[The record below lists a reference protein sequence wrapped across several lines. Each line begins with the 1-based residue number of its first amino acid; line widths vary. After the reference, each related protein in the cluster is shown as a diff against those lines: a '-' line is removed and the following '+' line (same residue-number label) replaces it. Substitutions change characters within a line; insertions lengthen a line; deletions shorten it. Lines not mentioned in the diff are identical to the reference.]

1 VRLGHHAAMADTT
14 SPHRWQFIRLGGLD
28 QVTLQTADDL
38 RHLHQLDQ
46 KLWVALSCPVTGL
59 ELDQRTLEL
68 LDLDHDGRVRA
79 PELLAALAFCEA
91 RLADLGSLLEGAAVL
106 PLSALSEARPDGKA
120 LRAAARRVLA
130 SLGKPDAAVLTPD
143 DVKDLSHV
151 FDAGPLDGDGVVPPE
166 QAGDDAATRQ
176 AILDA
181 MACAGPVTG
190 RNGKP
195 GIDRKKMEAF
205 FADLAAF
212 QRWQEDGRSSGALV
226 FGDATGPAWGAVQLV
241 REKVD
246 DHFARCRLAAMDPR
260 GAALL
265 NRTDDELKA
274 LGARPLGAGS
284 AELAA
289 FPVARAEAG
298 RALPL
303 AEGLNPAWAGPL
315 ATLRDTAVKAAF
327 GAGRDS
333 LSEAEWREL
342 LAKLAPCQDWM
353 ARRQGAGVEA
363 LGPARVRELLGG
375 GARAG
380 IEKLIAEDEALQAE
394 ATAVADVA
402 RLVHCHRDLVVLLR
416 NFVNF
421 AHFYNPKT
429 PAIFQAG
436 TLYLDGRSCHLCIRV
451 ADPAAHANMALGSN
465 LFVAYCELRRAGSP
479 GMKIAAC
486 FTRGDSDFVTVGR
499 NGLFYDRQGRDWDAT
514 VVRVVDNPIALRQAF
529 AAPYKKFMRM
539 IEQQIARFAAA
550 KEKEADAR
558 LAAAAA
564 ATVPVSGSPPA
575 PPPAPGPVDVGKM
588 VGIIAALGVGV
599 GAMATFLGGF
609 VSGFIGLQP
618 WWAKLVAVGGVVL
631 IVSGPSMLIAWLKI
645 RQRTLGP
652 LLDATGWAING
663 RIRINIPL
671 GSALTD
677 LAVLPPG
684 ARRSLEDPFEDVRAR
699 QRRQAVVLVILLVLA
714 ALAVARAMRWWPFQ
728 PGGW

>member
-1 VRLGHHAAMADTT
+1 MADTT

-28 QVTLQTADDL
+28 QVTIQTADDL

-46 KLWVALSCPVTGL
+46 KLWVALSCPVAGL

-68 LDLDHDGRVRA
+68 IDLDHDGRVRA

-91 RLADLGSLLEGAAVL
+91 RLADLGSLLKGEEEL
-106 PLSALSEARPDGKA
+106 PLAALSQATPEGKA
-120 LRAAARRVLA
+120 VRAAARRVLA
-130 SLGKPDAAVLTPD
+130 SLGKADATSLTPE

-181 MACAGPVTG
+181 LPCVGPVTG

-195 GIDRKKMEAF
+195 GIDRPKLEDF
-205 FADLAAF
+205 FTELAAF
-212 QRWQEDGRSSGALV
+212 QAWQDEGRSSGALV
-226 FGDATGPAWGAVQLV
+226 FGDATGQAWGATQQV

-265 NRTDDELKA
+265 NRTDDEFRVLA
-274 LGARPLGAGS
+274 AHPLGAGS
-284 AELAA
+284 VELAA
-289 FPVARAEAG
+289 FPLARAEAG

-303 AEGLNPAWAGPL
+303 VEGLNPAWAGPL
-315 ATLRDTAVKAAF
+315 AALRDTAVEAAF

-333 LSEAEWREL
+333 LTEAEWREL
-342 LAKLAPCQDWM
+342 LAKLAPCRDWE
-353 ARRQGAGVEA
+353 ARKQGARVEP

-375 GARAG
+375 GARAQ
-380 IEKLIAEDEALQAE
+380 IEKLIAEDEALAAE
-394 ATAVADVA
+394 ATAVSDVA

-421 AHFYNPKT
+421 AHFYDPKS

-451 ADPAAHANMALGSN
+451 ADPAAHAAMALGSN
-465 LFVAYCELRRAGSP
+465 LFVAYCELRRAGAP

-486 FTRGDSDFVTVGR
+486 FTRGDGDFLSVGR

-550 KEKEADAR
+550 KEKESDAR
-558 LAAAAA
+558 MAAAAA
-564 ATVPVSGSPPA
+564 ATVPVSGSPP
-575 PPPAPGPVDVGKM
+575 PPPAPGPVDIGKM

-618 WWAKLVAVGGVVL
+618 WWAKLVAMGGVVL
-631 IVSGPSMLIAWLKI
+631 IISGPSMLIAWLKL

-671 GSALTD
+671 GGALTD
-677 LAVLPPG
+677 LASLPEG
-684 ARRSLEDPFEDVRAR
+684 SSRSLRDPFVDVRAR
-699 QRRQAVVLVILLVLA
+699 QRRQVVVLVVLLALA
-714 ALAVARAMRWWPFQ
+714 ALAVARALHQWPFQ
-728 PGGW
+728 PGGR

>member
-1 VRLGHHAAMADTT
+1 MADTT

-28 QVTLQTADDL
+28 QVTIQTADDL

-46 KLWVALSCPVTGL
+46 KLWVALSCPVAGL

-68 LDLDHDGRVRA
+68 IDLDHDGRVRA

-91 RLADLGSLLEGAAVL
+91 RLADLGSLLKGEEEL
-106 PLSALSEARPDGKA
+106 PLAALSQATPEGKA
-120 LRAAARRVLA
+120 VRAAARRVLA
-130 SLGKPDAAVLTPD
+130 SLGKADATSLTPE

-181 MACAGPVTG
+181 LPCVGPVTG

-195 GIDRKKMEAF
+195 GIDRPKLEDF
-205 FADLAAF
+205 FTELAAF
-212 QRWQEDGRSSGALV
+212 QAWQDEGRSSGALV
-226 FGDATGPAWGAVQLV
+226 FGDATGQTWGATQQV

-265 NRTDDELKA
+265 NRTDDEFRVLA
-274 LGARPLGAGS
+274 AHPLGAGS
-284 AELAA
+284 VELAA
-289 FPVARAEAG
+289 FPLARAEAG

-303 AEGLNPAWAGPL
+303 VEGLNPAWAGPL
-315 ATLRDTAVKAAF
+315 AALRDTAVEAAF

-333 LSEAEWREL
+333 LTEAEWREL
-342 LAKLAPCQDWM
+342 LAKLAPCRDWE
-353 ARRQGAGVEA
+353 ARKQGARVEP

-375 GARAG
+375 GARAQ
-380 IEKLIAEDEALQAE
+380 IEKLIAEDEALAAE
-394 ATAVADVA
+394 ATAVSDVA

-421 AHFYNPKT
+421 AHFYDPKS

-451 ADPAAHANMALGSN
+451 ADPAAHAAMALGSN
-465 LFVAYCELRRAGSP
+465 LFVAYCELRRAGAP

-486 FTRGDSDFVTVGR
+486 FTRGDGDFLSVGR

-550 KEKEADAR
+550 KEKESDAR
-558 LAAAAA
+558 MAAAAA
-564 ATVPVSGSPPA
+564 ATVPVSGSHP
-575 PPPAPGPVDVGKM
+575 PPPAPGPVDIGKM

-618 WWAKLVAVGGVVL
+618 WWAKLVAMGGVVL
-631 IVSGPSMLIAWLKI
+631 IISGPSMLIAWLKL

-671 GSALTD
+671 GGALTD
-677 LAVLPPG
+677 LASLPEG
-684 ARRSLEDPFEDVRAR
+684 SSRSLRDPFVDVRAR
-699 QRRQAVVLVILLVLA
+699 QRRQVVVLVVLLALA
-714 ALAVARAMRWWPFQ
+714 ALAVARALHQWPFQ
-728 PGGW
+728 PGGR